1 MLRTNRLNKRKA
13 FMMKLFW
20 LAKIKK
26 NDSRNSHKRHNIPTG
41 YKPFFV
47 LFNNRQKQGY

>member
-20 LAKIKK
+20 LAKVRKK
-26 NDSRNSHKRHNIPTG
+26 DWHSLWKKDNIPTQSEQNFS
-41 YKPFFV
+41 KK
-47 LFNNRQKQGY
+47 RQP